1 MYQRGVKFF
10 TLAFIF
16 VIVFFP
22 TRAFGYDTRVAH
34 PNIAMLAARLYNTE
48 FPDKQLSDSDIAAIE
63 AGAIDED
70 MPTRWYNHFY
80 DPVYGRGIWFDDEK
94 KTALSWATDP
104 FFQAGFS
111 LGDNSWQRAQS
122 DFQKGDRTLALRELG
137 HTLHLIADMAVP
149 AHTRD
154 DIHPAGDSYEQ
165 YVKNNWTK
173 IEPQLKYSFQNLN
186 SLNSAMYLLAK
197 NTNANFYSDDTV
209 ESKYYKIVGIK
220 KFDKLKISGIDFL
233 IAKNVSN
240 NAVYITNSQDWKTN
254 NKRVDFDEILSSY
267 STRLLPQAIA
277 YSAGLIDLFFREVA
291 QKQKFS
297 LPFFRANAA
306 GLKDFVVG
314 SAINL
319 GEQAKDYLV
328 QTSFGEPVQEIGE
341 QVLRQLDI
349 DMTAKARAV
358 RGEID
363 PPVTESPPEAPL
375 SASPTIIEPVVVP
388 SIPTSAPAPSTTP
401 TPTYYYGGGGGG
413 GSSANDSPAPAT
425 ENNNSPTTTVST
437 TPSTD
442 TPTSTP
448 TSTPSDTPTTTP
460 TSTPSSTTTPEVPT
474 STPETPTTTPTS
486 TPVSTSTPE
495 TPTSTP
501 SSTPP
506 IETPTSTPTSTPSS
520 TTTPE
525 TPTSTPETPTTTP
538 SSTPS
543 TPTILEGEQI
553 EMHRTLTMSDSP
565 FVISGSH
572 CYTVPVGK
580 KLTIEAGVTIRIA
593 RGLCLAVNGELDAKG
608 TEDAH
613 ITITQLNAGEYWG
626 QVYLNAAT
634 ATFNYTD
641 ISGGDT
647 GGLFLWKRGLVFADN
662 HSYLELNHSTVSDE
676 HEMAG
681 AAVGAWYSVVKV
693 RDSVL
698 SDTEISNNCGNNV
711 CNHGIRAAGGSIYV
725 DNTILRNVIYG
736 IRGGIVGDSTTP
748 IVYSSDFS
756 TVTGQNIWDLY
767 VPSPMVRATTPM

>member
-1 MYQRGVKFF
+1 MHPRGVKFF

-34 PNIAMLAARLYNTE
+34 PNIAMLAARLYNTQ

-94 KTALSWATDP
+94 KTALSWVTDP

-122 DFQKGDRTLALRELG
+122 DFQKGERALALRELG
-137 HTLHLIADMAVP
+137 HTLHLITDMAVP

-197 NTNANFYSDDTV
+197 NTNANFYSDDTI
-209 ESKYYKIVGIK
+209 ESKYYQTVSIGKFVRINSGGDNFLVATGVGKNYIYAADG
-220 KFDKLKISGIDFL
+220 FDWRP
-233 IAKNVSN
+233 V
-240 NAVYITNSQDWKTN
+240 
-254 NKRVDFDEILSSY
+254 NKRVRTDEILSSY
-267 STRLLPQAIA
+267 SIRLIPQAIA
-277 YSAGLIDLFFREVA
+277 YSAGLIDLFFKEVA

-297 LPFFRANAA
+297 LPFFRTNAA

-328 QTSFGEPVQEIGE
+328 QTSFGEPAQEIGE

-349 DMTAKARAV
+349 DMTAKARVA
-358 RGEID
+358 RGETD
-363 PPVTESPPEAPL
+363 PPPAESPQEPSLPIPPA
-375 SASPTIIEPVVVP
+375 IIEPVVTP
-388 SIPTSAPAPSTTP
+388 SIPASVPTPSTTP

-413 GSSANDSPAPAT
+413 GSPTNSSPVPTTENDSLT
-425 ENNNSPTTTVST
+425 PTTTIT
-437 TPSTD
+437 TSSTD

-460 TSTPSSTTTPEVPT
+460 TSTPSSTTTPEVST

-486 TPVSTSTPE
+486 TPISTSTPE

-506 IETPTSTPTSTPSS
+506 IETPTTTPTSTPSP

-538 SSTPS
+538 SSTPP
-543 TPTILEGEQI
+543 TPTILEGEQT

-565 FVISGSH
+565 FIISGSH

-647 GGLFLWKRGLVFADN
+647 GGLFHWKRGLVFADN

-736 IRGGIVGDSTTP
+736 IRGGIVGDSTPP

-767 VPSPMVRATTPM
+767 VPSPMVRTTTPV